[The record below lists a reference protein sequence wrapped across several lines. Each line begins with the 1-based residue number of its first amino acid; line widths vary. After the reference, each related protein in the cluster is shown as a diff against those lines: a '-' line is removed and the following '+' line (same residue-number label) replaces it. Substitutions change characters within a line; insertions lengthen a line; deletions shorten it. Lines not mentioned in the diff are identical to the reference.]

1 MHGLAWQPKHHY
13 IALTTSDQIGAHM
26 FIQTETTPNPNTM
39 KFLPG
44 QDVLAGKTAFFT
56 DAENATVSPLASAL
70 FVLADI
76 RAVFF
81 GSDFIT
87 VTKTEASNW
96 DILKPQVLTTVMEHY
111 QSGLPLMT
119 EGKPAKAEA
128 TESYSTDEQEV
139 VDQIKELL
147 ETRVRPAVAQ
157 DGGDIIFHSFK
168 EGTVYLEMHGAC
180 SGCPSSTATLK
191 SGIENMLKHYVPE
204 VQAVEPV

>member
-1 MHGLAWQPKHHY
+1 
-13 IALTTSDQIGAHM
+13 M
-26 FIQTETTPNPNTM
+26 FIQTETTPNPNTL

-44 QDVLAGKTAFFT
+44 QEVLGSRTAFFT
-56 DAENATVSPLASAL
+56 DAENAAPSPLASAL
-70 FVLADI
+70 FVLPEI
-76 RAVFF
+76 RAIFY

-87 VTKTEASNW
+87 VTKKEESSW
-96 DILKPQVLTTVMEHY
+96 EILKPQILTTMMEHY
-111 QSGLPLMT
+111 QSGNPLMVDD
-119 EGKPAKAEA
+119 EQPKAAQGPA
-128 TESYSTDEQEV
+128 SYSDDEQEI

-168 EGTVYLEMHGAC
+168 EGIVYLEMHGAC

-204 VQAVEPV
+204 VMAVEPV

>member
-1 MHGLAWQPKHHY
+1 
-13 IALTTSDQIGAHM
+13 M

-44 QDVLAGKTAFFT
+44 QDVLGDKTAFFT
-56 DAENATVSPLASAL
+56 DRENAAISPLASAL
-70 FVLADI
+70 FVLTDI

-81 GSDFIT
+81 GGDFIT
-87 VTKTEASNW
+87 VTKTEAASW
-96 DILKPQVLTTVMEHY
+96 EILKPQILTTIMEHY
-111 QSGLPLMT
+111 QSGLPLMG
-119 EGKPAKAEA
+119 EAKPAK
-128 TESYSTDEQEV
+128 TESTQSYSADEQDV

-168 EGTVYLEMHGAC
+168 DGIVHLEMHGSCA
-180 SGCPSSTATLK
+180 GCPSSTATLK

-204 VQAVEPV
+204 VIAVEPV

>member
-1 MHGLAWQPKHHY
+1 
-13 IALTTSDQIGAHM
+13 M

-44 QDVLAGKTAFFT
+44 QDVLGDKTAFFT
-56 DAENATVSPLASAL
+56 DRENAAVSPLASAL
-70 FVLADI
+70 FVLPDI

-81 GSDFIT
+81 GGDFIT

-96 DILKPQVLTTVMEHY
+96 DILKPQILTTVMEHY
-111 QSGLPLMT
+111 QSGLPLMG
-119 EGKPAKAEA
+119 EAKLAKAEA
-128 TESYSTDEQEV
+128 AGSYSEDEQEV

-147 ETRVRPAVAQ
+147 ETRVRSAVAQ

-168 EGTVYLEMHGAC
+168 DGIVHLEMHGSCA
-180 SGCPSSTATLK
+180 GCPSSTATLK

-204 VQAVEPV
+204 VLAVEPV